1 MKSYKK
7 CCAHCPG
14 VLDVS
19 KGGKTH
25 ECCLPKYVSG
35 SERCDEAVPCYD
47 RFDIAKKFHAE
58 NLKHQPLPDKVDYDA
73 LRNMKMKESLH
84 LPSLTERRRN
94 SKIIND
100 QSSSRF
106 KHHYDSVLG
115 CKKPETKMDL
125 AICWQTPVDP
135 TYEPPRPAHIDGSE
149 GGAAPAIFELIQH
162 NPNSTRDRL
171 KYNDHNT
178 KCDDGKICESYPK
191 KDLAVKYQDRCYD
204 DLQANRTNGT
214 QRCGCTNS
222 RNFTKG
228 KFSERSKS
236 QYSIRNAAIH
246 ADKETSDPRLIRSAV
261 GIALGTESNDNAYRR
276 LPKQV
281 DVPRPKT
288 PFARRSFSIE
298 TLAPP
303 FSIVNGCRDTDY
315 PEHRRLMTVYQQSYK
330 NPRRFRSNFH

>member
-1 MKSYKK
+1 M
-7 CCAHCPG
+7 
-14 VLDVS
+14 
-19 KGGKTH
+19 
-25 ECCLPKYVSG
+25 
-35 SERCDEAVPCYD
+35 
-47 RFDIAKKFHAE
+47 
-58 NLKHQPLPDKVDYDA
+58 N
-73 LRNMKMKESLH
+73 
-84 LPSLTERRRN
+84 
-94 SKIIND
+94 
-100 QSSSRF
+100 
-106 KHHYDSVLG
+106 
-115 CKKPETKMDL
+115 
-125 AICWQTPVDP
+125 
-135 TYEPPRPAHIDGSE
+135 
-149 GGAAPAIFELIQH
+149 LIQ
-162 NPNSTRDRL
+162 R
-171 KYNDHNT
+171 
-178 KCDDGKICESYPK
+178 KI
-191 KDLAVKYQDRCYD
+191 
-204 DLQANRTNGT
+204 
-214 QRCGCTNS
+214 S